1 MEPILNQ
8 YPEINTRGKRK
19 MGVRADSYDPTN
31 QNNEKQKQAV
41 HRNPIYFSKP
51 SLMRAFTCLITVTR
65 TSPYSK
71 FLTKFFILFLL
82 CVWPLHPAELQA
94 LLAGLTD
101 RRGLLGW
108 MGFLRKEEEQ

>member
-1 MEPILNQ
+1 M
-8 YPEINTRGKRK
+8 
-19 MGVRADSYDPTN
+19 
-31 QNNEKQKQAV
+31 
-41 HRNPIYFSKP
+41 YFEKP
-51 SLMRAFTCLITVTR
+51 SLTRAFTCLTIVTR

-82 CVWPLHPAELQA
+82 CVWPLHPNELPA

-101 RRGLLGW
+101 RQELLGW